1 MHSRMH
7 FVQLELNCFPFA
19 GLFCGYFKLV
29 CDYFKAK
36 HRQTMKLGL
45 KTYNFIS
52 ITEHIQLENQVVAH
66 LCKINDQHFF
76 HPSFVSLS

>member
-19 GLFCGYFKLV
+19 GLFCEYFKLV

-45 KTYNFIS
+45 KTYKTILLTLQNIYN
-52 ITEHIQLENQVVAH
+52 L
-66 LCKINDQHFF
+66 KIKWL
-76 HPSFVSLS
+76 PTCAK